1 MEIVSCGYKSV
12 VTIVTNNDY
21 DGPVQGVNNFVSNRI
36 FLSGFDDQTTEYE
49 IKKAFAEF
57 GTITQTKLMKP
68 PGKRPYGFLTFEDS
82 SSCKRVLKLKD
93 EMLFCIRGRDVQ
105 ICPAWY
111 KPKKSGPTFE
121 NTVVAPA
128 STEQP
133 PVRYVIL
140 NGTTYFITNSPLP
153 TYNIQHQAPAVYNF
167 AQNNMFSFPQPP
179 PPSYMPMSPIYSYGV
194 PDYGMLPGPPNAVPS
209 NATFYSPFVYH

>member
-12 VTIVTNNDY
+12 VTKVTNNVH

-68 PGKRPYGFLTFEDS
+68 PGKRSYGFLTFRDA
-82 SSCKRVLKLKD
+82 SSCERVLKLKD

-111 KPKKSGPTFE
+111 KPKKSWPTFK
-121 NTVVAPA
+121 NTDVTPGCDA
-128 STEQP
+128 SGKKTK
-133 PVRYVIL
+133 I
-140 NGTTYFITNSPLP
+140 
-153 TYNIQHQAPAVYNF
+153 
-167 AQNNMFSFPQPP
+167 
-179 PPSYMPMSPIYSYGV
+179 
-194 PDYGMLPGPPNAVPS
+194 MLQLFLVELKLFHK
-209 NATFYSPFVYH
+209 TFCFLFNT